1 MIRSVKRP
9 GLAGTAGRS
18 PPPVSMVGP
27 ANWRTSAQLDLE
39 PPDGWAFFKDHEPHS
54 RSETARAKDQDD
66 EAKPR
71 ADAGGLREDVRD
83 YGGQNVE
90 ARERARE
97 CDPGNT
103 RPHFQSA

>member
-9 GLAGTAGRS
+9 GLAGTLAAHHLLLNG
-18 PPPVSMVGP
+18 GP
-27 ANWRTSAQLDLE
+27 ANWRTSGQLDLK
-39 PPDGWAFFKDHEPHS
+39 PPDGWAFLKDHEPHS

-90 ARERARE
+90 ARERTGE
-97 CDPGNT
+97 CDPGDAH
-103 RPHFQSA
+103 PHFQPA